1 MKTLLLLCLAVCCVG
16 CSALNHPSCRLPGTD
31 HVSLPAHPKPYRPE
45 PWGTGDQA
53 FPYSVWTPHAP
64 RSVKAV
70 VILVPGWDGTMR
82 DYEVLAEHLRAHG
95 YAVYGSEQRTGVYDP
110 VKSQRGNP
118 DDWQNWVRDLQGFTA
133 FVRHKH
139 PGVPFYYHG
148 HSFGTM
154 VAAQTA
160 AQSSGT
166 GRPAGIILQSM
177 AMPFLIEKENA
188 FKGAL
193 FGAFAWV
200 RVPQLALGDLAKLGP
215 TGDPTLNCQWMHS
228 EDRLAE
234 GYKVRYF
241 LEAAKLGHR
250 VWETSEKLTLPVLAL
265 EGEQDN
271 VVAPKPADKWAYD
284 QFLRYHLRGGRAEVI
299 RYHDGYHTMTI
310 PPAGNPALDRT
321 TAKALGDITHWLDRQ
336 TSGSKR

>member
-1 MKTLLLLCLAVCCVG
+1 MKTLLLLCLTVWSVG
-16 CSALNHPSCRLPGTD
+16 CTALNHPSCRLPQG
-31 HVSLPAHPKPYRPE
+31 VQPLRPAHEKPYRPE

-53 FPYSVWTPHAP
+53 FPYFVCTPKAP

-82 DYEVLAEHLRAHG
+82 DYTVLAEHLCAHG

-110 VKSQRGNP
+110 VKSRRGNP
-118 DDWQNWVRDLQGFTA
+118 GDWHDWVRDLQGFTA
-133 FVRHKH
+133 FVRHRH

-154 VAAQTA
+154 VVAQTA
-160 AQSSGT
+160 AEAG
-166 GRPAGIILQSM
+166 GALRPDGIILQSM
-177 AMPFLIEKENA
+177 AMPFLIEEESA
-188 FKGAL
+188 VKGAL
-193 FGAFAWV
+193 FGVFAWV
-200 RVPQLALGDLAKLGP
+200 RVPQLALGGLAKLGP
-215 TGDPTLNCQWMHS
+215 TGDPTLNCRWMHS
-228 EDRLAE
+228 KDRLAE

-241 LEAAKLGHR
+241 LAAAKLGHR

-284 QFLRYHLRGGRAEVI
+284 QFLRYRLRGGRAEVI

-310 PPAGNPALDRT
+310 PPTGCPTLDRT
-321 TAKALGDITHWLDRQ
+321 TVKALHDITRWLDRQ
-336 TSGSKR
+336 TSGSVL